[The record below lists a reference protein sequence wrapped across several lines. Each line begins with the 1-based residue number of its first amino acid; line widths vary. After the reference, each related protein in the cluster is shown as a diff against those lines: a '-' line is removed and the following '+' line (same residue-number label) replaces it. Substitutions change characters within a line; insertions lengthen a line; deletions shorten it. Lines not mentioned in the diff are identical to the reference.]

1 MVYHITLDLPQFAV
15 TLFPSRA
22 QPEISMK
29 KLLLASTITAAMSG
43 TMMLTQANAADMDN
57 EKDKAS
63 YSLGMLIGQNT
74 QNFGDLNFDALLEGL
89 KAQHSGEETTI
100 TLEEADATLKAFQ
113 QKVAGEKAA
122 MAAAE
127 GEAYQAE
134 NKARDGVQVT
144 DSGLQYEVLTEGDGP
159 KPAVTDTV
167 SVHYVGTLLD
177 GTEFDSS
184 VARGEPAEFGL
195 NGVIPGWTEGLQLM
209 NTGSK
214 YRFVIPSDLAYGER
228 GAGGAIGPG
237 ATLIFEVEL
246 LEIK

>member
-1 MVYHITLDLPQFAV
+1 
-15 TLFPSRA
+15 
-22 QPEISMK
+22 MK
-29 KLLLASTITAAMSG
+29 KLMLAAAIATTMSF
-43 TMMLTQANAADMDN
+43 THSHAADMDN

-63 YSLGMLIGQNT
+63 YSLGMLIGQST
-74 QNFGDLNFDALLEGL
+74 KNFGDINFDALMEGL
-89 KAQHSGEETTI
+89 KQQHNGEETAITI
-100 TLEEADATLKAFQ
+100 QEADATLKSFQ
-113 QKVAGEKAA
+113 QKISAEKAKVA
-122 MAAAE
+122 SAE
-127 GEAYQAE
+127 GEAYLAE
-134 NKARDGVQVT
+134 NKAREGVTVT

-159 KPAVTDTV
+159 KPALTDTV

-228 GAGGAIGPG
+228 GAGGAIGPD

>member
-1 MVYHITLDLPQFAV
+1 
-15 TLFPSRA
+15 
-22 QPEISMK
+22 MK
-29 KLLLASTITAAMSG
+29 KLLLASTISAAFATA
-43 TMMLTQANAADMDN
+43 LLLNQAHAAVDLDN

-63 YSLGMLIGQNT
+63 YSLGMLIGQST
-74 QNFGDLNFDALLEGL
+74 KNFGDLNFDALIEGL
-89 KAQHSGEETTI
+89 QQQHNGEETAV
-100 TLEEADATLKAFQ
+100 TLEEADATIKAFQ

-122 MAAAE
+122 AAAAE
-127 GEAYQAE
+127 GQAYMAE
-134 NKARDGVQVT
+134 NKEREGVMVT

-167 SVHYVGTLLD
+167 SVHYVGTLID

-214 YRFVIPSDLAYGER
+214 YRFVIPSELAYGER

>member
-1 MVYHITLDLPQFAV
+1 
-15 TLFPSRA
+15 
-22 QPEISMK
+22 MK
-29 KLLLASTITAAMSG
+29 KLFLASTIAATMSF
-43 TMMLTQANAADMDN
+43 TSAQAAVDLEN

-74 QNFGDLNFDALLEGL
+74 KNFGDLNFDALIEGL
-89 KAQHSGEETTI
+89 MQQHNGEETELTI
-100 TLEEADATLKAFQ
+100 EEADATIREFQ
-113 QKVAGEKAA
+113 QKIAAGKAA
-122 MAAAE
+122 EASAE
-127 GEAYQAE
+127 GEAYLAE
-134 NKARDGVQVT
+134 NKNRDGVSVT
-144 DSGLQYEVLTEGDGP
+144 DSGLQYEVITEGDGP

-228 GAGGAIGPG
+228 GAGGSIGPG

>member
-1 MVYHITLDLPQFAV
+1 MSAIRISNKPRIT
-15 TLFPSRA
+15 
-22 QPEISMK
+22 MK
-29 KLLLASTITAAMSG
+29 KLFLASTIAATMS
-43 TMMLTQANAADMDN
+43 LSQAIAAADLEN

-74 QNFGDLNFDALLEGL
+74 KNFGDLNFDALIEGL
-89 KAQHSGEETTI
+89 MQQHKGEETALTI
-100 TLEEADATLKAFQ
+100 EEADATIREFQ
-113 QKVAGEKAA
+113 QKIAASKAA
-122 MAAAE
+122 EAGAE
-127 GEAYQAE
+127 GEAYLAE
-134 NKARDGVQVT
+134 NKERDGVTVT
-144 DSGLQYEVLTEGDGP
+144 DSGLQYEVITEGEGP
-159 KPAVTDTV
+159 KPALTDTV

-214 YRFVIPSDLAYGER
+214 YRFVIPPDLAYGER

>member
-1 MVYHITLDLPQFAV
+1 
-15 TLFPSRA
+15 
-22 QPEISMK
+22 MK
-29 KLLLASTITAAMSG
+29 KLILASTVATLLALPSAYAVD
-43 TMMLTQANAADMDN
+43 LDN

-74 QNFGDLNFDALLEGL
+74 KNFGDLNFDALIEGL
-89 KAQHSGEETTI
+89 KAQHTDAETAI
-100 TLEEADATLKAFQ
+100 TLEEADATLKSYQ
-113 QKVAGEKAA
+113 QKIAA
-122 MAAAE
+122 ERAEVAAAE
-127 GEAYQAE
+127 GKAYLEE
-134 NKARDGVQVT
+134 NKAREGVTVT
-144 DSGLQYEVLTEGDGP
+144 DSGLQYEVLQEGDGP

-167 SVHYVGTLLD
+167 RVHYLGTLLD

-184 VARGEPAEFGL
+184 IARGEPAEFGL

-214 YRFVIPSDLAYGER
+214 YRFVIPSELAYGER

>member
-1 MVYHITLDLPQFAV
+1 
-15 TLFPSRA
+15 
-22 QPEISMK
+22 
-29 KLLLASTITAAMSG
+29 
-43 TMMLTQANAADMDN
+43 
-57 EKDKAS
+57 
-63 YSLGMLIGQNT
+63 
-74 QNFGDLNFDALLEGL
+74 
-89 KAQHSGEETTI
+89 
-100 TLEEADATLKAFQ
+100 
-113 QKVAGEKAA
+113 

-237 ATLIFEVEL
+237 ATCL
-246 LEIK
+246 LYTSPSPRDQRGSRMPSSA

>member
-1 MVYHITLDLPQFAV
+1 
-15 TLFPSRA
+15 
-22 QPEISMK
+22 MK
-29 KLLLASTITAAMSG
+29 KLLLATTISAAFATALVFS
-43 TMMLTQANAADMDN
+43 QAHAAVDLDN

-63 YSLGMLIGQNT
+63 YSLGMLIGQST
-74 QNFGDLNFDALLEGL
+74 ANFGDLNFDALIEGL
-89 KAQHSGEETTI
+89 KQQHNGEETAM
-100 TLEEADATLKAFQ
+100 TLEEADATIKAFQ
-113 QKVAGEKAA
+113 QKVASEKAA
-122 MAAAE
+122 AAAAE
-127 GEAYQAE
+127 GEAYMAE
-134 NKARDGVQVT
+134 NKARDGVMVT

-167 SVHYVGTLLD
+167 RVHYVGTLID

>member
-1 MVYHITLDLPQFAV
+1 
-15 TLFPSRA
+15 
-22 QPEISMK
+22 MK
-29 KLLLASTITAAMSG
+29 KLLLASAISTAFAATLLFS
-43 TMMLTQANAADMDN
+43 QASVAVDMDN

-74 QNFGDLNFDALLEGL
+74 QNFGDLNFDALIEGL
-89 KAQHSGEETTI
+89 KQQHNGEETTI
-100 TLEEADATLKAFQ
+100 TLEEADATLKAYQ

-122 MAAAE
+122 VAAAE

-134 NKARDGVQVT
+134 NKAREGVMVT